1 MTPDTRIDTITDA
14 FVWACTLDVLCAK
27 PGNVS
32 IGARGH
38 GMTARHFLASAQAAR
53 YAITARGAPVGERI
67 ERAVSMSMAA
77 AGCNTNLGIV
87 LLCAP
92 LAHAFEN
99 LLCMRP
105 TPTVHDA
112 HVALRATLSRLD
124 LADASAAYRAIAL
137 ANPGGLGEAP
147 SQNVGTAPTVD
158 LLCAMSL
165 ARDRD
170 SIARQYANGFADVLG
185 YGLSQ
190 LRAALG
196 CGPVDEPCL
205 LQAVLRTW
213 LGFLSH
219 WPDSHIARK
228 HGIALARKVTQ
239 DARTWHAR
247 ATLDPI
253 ELAAWDTALKRD
265 GINPG
270 TSADLTVATLFAA
283 ASLDPSLLRVRCFE
297 SESEARAGSLD
308 IAIES

>member
-1 MTPDTRIDTITDA
+1 MPDTRIDTIADA
-14 FVWACTLDVLCAK
+14 FVWACSLDVLCAK

-32 IGARGH
+32 IQTPGH
-38 GMTARHFLASAQAAR
+38 GMTARHFIASAKASR
-53 YAITARGAPVGERI
+53 DAIAARGAPVGERI
-67 ERAVSMSMAA
+67 ERAVSMSMTA

-99 LLCMRP
+99 LLCMHF
-105 TPTVHDA
+105 TPTAHDA
-112 HVALRATLSRLD
+112 HVAVRTTLSRLD

-147 SQNVGTAPTVD
+147 SQSVGTAPTVD

-170 SIARQYANGFADVLG
+170 SIARQYASGFVDVLG
-185 YGLSQ
+185 YGLSR
-190 LRAALG
+190 LHTALG
-196 CGPVDEPCL
+196 YGPVDEPRL
-205 LQAVLRTW
+205 LRAVLRTW

-228 HGIALARKVTQ
+228 HGIALARKVTR
-239 DARTWHAR
+239 DARAWHTR

-253 ELAAWDTALKRD
+253 ELAAWDTAPKRD

-283 ASLDPSLLRVRCFE
+283 ACLDPSLLHVRCFQN
-297 SESEARAGSLD
+297 
-308 IAIES
+308 